1 MMLKKAVFVGVMA
14 LAASSALLQGCTQMP
29 TEKQGVVDLRPG
41 ISFRAGDAN
50 HHAARVTVDGLDMG
64 MAGNFLDGQAALR
77 IEPGTHQLRVTL
89 GSQVLLDERF
99 YVGEGVNRAFTIK

>member
-1 MMLKKAVFVGVMA
+1 MMLRQTVFAGVLA

-29 TEKQGVVDLRPG
+29 TEKQSVVDLRPG
-41 ISFRAGDAN
+41 ISFRAASPA
-50 HHAARVTVDGLDMG
+50 HHGASVTVDGLDMG
-64 MAGNFLDGQAALR
+64 AVGRYLDGQAALR
-77 IEPGTHQLRVTL
+77 IEPGTHQLRVTW